1 VPWLAGKAARGAT
14 AAVGGAAETVLD
26 TAGAVGGA
34 AETVLDTA
42 GAVGGTIPETVEK
55 VVPGR

>member
-26 TAGAVGGA
+26 TAGAVGG
-34 AETVLDTA
+34 
-42 GAVGGTIPETVEK
+42 TIAETVEK